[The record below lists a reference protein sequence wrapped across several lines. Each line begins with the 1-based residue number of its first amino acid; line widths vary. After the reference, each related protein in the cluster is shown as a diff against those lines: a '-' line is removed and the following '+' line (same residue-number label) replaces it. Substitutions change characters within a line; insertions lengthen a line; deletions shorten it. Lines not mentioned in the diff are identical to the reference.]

1 MDNLNENS
9 RTETDNLIEFILQLD
24 ENFNINDIEDY
35 KILVNLLYNNIML
48 LHEEDPAVNQAIGQL
63 LMHVFLKLDP
73 YGTEYFDIRD
83 ELFSHF
89 LQGWMKDK
97 IVP

>member
-1 MDNLNENS
+1 
-9 RTETDNLIEFILQLD
+9 
-24 ENFNINDIEDY
+24 
-35 KILVNLLYNNIML
+35 ML

>member
-1 MDNLNENS
+1 MDNLNMNS
-9 RTETDNLIEFILQLD
+9 KTETDTLIEFILQLD
-24 ENFNINDIEDY
+24 ENFDINNVEDY
-35 KILVNLLYNNIML
+35 KLLVNVLYNNIML
-48 LHEEDPAVNQAIGQL
+48 LHEEDKAVNQAIGQL

-73 YGTEYFDIRD
+73 YGPDYFDIKE

-97 IVP
+97 IVS